1 MKAGQIVK
9 STAGRDKNTFFVVTE
24 VVGTYAVICDGKHRP
39 LEKPKMKKLKHSSEL
54 LLNHVKN
61 TKVQVTQLYSLLKTW
76 YLIAYY

>member
-39 LEKPKMKKLKHSSEL
+39 LEKPKMKKLKHLSETAFTAD
-54 LLNHVKN
+54 LNQVKTN
-61 TKVQVTQLYSLLKTW
+61 KEFRRVLHRFNFE
-76 YLIAYY
+76 